1 MSDGTVKRK
10 PGSGKGLKGS
20 VLLLISKLW
29 FVITG
34 YGIYF
39 GLNRILGVE
48 DFGRYGLVVGAVTIV
63 NMCFIK
69 GTLQAVSK
77 FVSEDPSRSAAVRH
91 EALRVQFWLGGGSFI
106 VFFLAAPLI
115 ADLLRAPEITS
126 ALRFASLII
135 LFYSFYAVFMGVLN
149 GEKQFTRQ
157 AFFDISYSTLKLILL
172 LALASL
178 FHLEGAII
186 GFASAALLVLIG
198 SATAVGFRRPAA
210 SFARSRIIRFCLPV
224 MALTLVIHLIMH
236 LDLFMLKRLGEAGK
250 SALLAGWYTADLTVA
265 RLPFMLVVSALALVI
280 FPFISEATSRRRR
293 EQTALYIRQGMR
305 LTYLVVILGT
315 ALIASSPRAA
325 LGLIYRP
332 EFAAGAPALAWITG
346 GYLFF
351 SLFMISLIVISGSG
365 KPQHSLLLSL
375 AVAAAQFIFLR
386 LLIPAHGILG
396 AAWASGTAFA
406 IGALLTGIYLRRRL
420 GAYMKFLSFFRI
432 TVSGIAV
439 FLISGLVT
447 AQGVLLPVKYAVLVL
462 IYLVILILLR
472 EVGRKDWETVLATL
486 PFGSQRG

>member
-1 MSDGTVKRK
+1 MNDGSLKRK
-10 PGSGKGLKGS
+10 PDSVKGLKGS
-20 VLLLISKLW
+20 ILLLISKLW

-77 FVSEDPSRSAAVRH
+77 FVSEDPSRSAAIRDG
-91 EALRVQFWLGGGSFI
+91 ALRVQLWLGGGSFL

-115 ADLLRAPEITS
+115 AGLLRAPEITP

-149 GEKQFTRQ
+149 GGKKFTRQ

-172 LALASL
+172 LGLASL
-178 FHLEGAII
+178 LHLEGAII
-186 GFASAALLVLIG
+186 GFAAAALLVLIG
-198 SATAVGFRRPAA
+198 SGAAVGFRRPAA

-236 LDLFMLKRLGEAGK
+236 LDLFMLKRLGGNEI
-250 SALLAGWYTADLTVA
+250 SAVLAGWYTADLTLA

-293 EQTALYIRQGMR
+293 ERTALYIRQGMR
-305 LTYLVVILGT
+305 LTYLVITLGT
-315 ALIASSPRAA
+315 VLIASSPRAA

-332 EFAAGAPALAWITG
+332 EFAGGAPALAWITG

-365 KPQHSLLLSL
+365 KPQHSLLLTL
-375 AVAAAQFIFLR
+375 AVLAAQFIFLR
-386 LLIPAHGILG
+386 LLIPVHGILG
-396 AAWASGTAFA
+396 AAWASGSAFA
-406 IGALLTGIYLRRRL
+406 VGALLAGIYLRSRL
-420 GAYMKFLSFFRI
+420 GAYLGFRSFFRI
-432 TVSGIAV
+432 TISGVAV
-439 FLISGLVT
+439 FLLAGLVET
-447 AQGVLLPVKYAVLVL
+447 GGILLLIKYAFLSV
-462 IYLVILILLR
+462 IYLLILILLR
-472 EVGRKDWETVLATL
+472 EVERKDWEMVLATL
-486 PFGSQRG
+486 PFGPKRG